1 MNEILDD
8 QLTFRGTPT
17 LNDIDNVVSL
27 KKSIALDNFQIKWA
41 FNTMVI
47 VTILKGIAS
56 IVEIA
61 SIKKEEM
68 EFFYDMSWIYYTI
81 GIILTLY
88 IAGILL
94 YFYSQLAGI
103 IFFLAVFVLVELIII
118 YGDPTLILRGMLTRV
133 IVIIFLARGISSAY
147 SMKKN
152 ISLMNFYQIRN

>member
-94 YFYSQLAGI
+94 YFYDQLAGI
-103 IFFLAVFVLVELIII
+103 IFYLTVFVLVELIII

>member
-94 YFYSQLAGI
+94 YFYNQLAGI
-103 IFFLAVFVLVELIII
+103 IFYLTVFVLVELIII